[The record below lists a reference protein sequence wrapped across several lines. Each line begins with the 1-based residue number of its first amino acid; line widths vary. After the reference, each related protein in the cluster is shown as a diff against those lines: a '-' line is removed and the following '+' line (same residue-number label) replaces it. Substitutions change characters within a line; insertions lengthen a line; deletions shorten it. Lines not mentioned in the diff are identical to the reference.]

1 MAIGKKI
8 QGKKCL
14 NRDKYIL
21 EMCKHRRVL
30 HIGCTDFPF
39 FEKHCNKGDLLHQ
52 KLSFGTSEL
61 VGIDMAQEDIKIM
74 QDSGFDV
81 RFMDAQNMTTLQQ
94 ENLFE
99 VILLADIIEHVPNP
113 GLILAEAKK
122 LLSPNGLILISVPN
136 AFGIIRF
143 LKSFF
148 RYEQVHPDHVAYYS
162 SGTLETLAQRYNLI
176 VQESNWYQFEAKD
189 TRLIVQLSAF
199 LERLCTLLFPWHGEG
214 CLVVLSTKVCDLDI
228 IPS

>member
-21 EMCKHRRVL
+21 EICKQRRVL
-30 HIGCTDFPF
+30 HIGCTDSPF
-39 FEKHCNKGDLLHQ
+39 FEKHYNKGDLLHQ
-52 KLSFGTSEL
+52 KLAVSTSEL
-61 VGIDMAQEDIKIM
+61 IGIDMVQEDIKIL
-74 QDSGFDV
+74 QNSGYDV
-81 RFMDAQNMTTLQQ
+81 RLIDAQNMTTLQQ

-122 LLSPNGLILISVPN
+122 LLTPNGLILISVPN
-136 AFGIIRF
+136 TFGIIRF

-176 VQESNWYQFEAKD
+176 VQELNWYQFEAKD
-189 TRLIVQLSAF
+189 TRLIVRLSML
-199 LERLCTLLFPWHGEG
+199 LERFCTSLFPWHGEG
-214 CLVVLSTKVCDLDI
+214 CLVVLRISQGDL
-228 IPS
+228 